1 MTYESAPLLSV
12 RNLTLSFP
20 ASGIRKENT
29 VLSRLSFDIRD
40 GEIFGIVG
48 ESGSG
53 KTITA
58 LAIAGLLP
66 ETAVVTS
73 GEVFFRG
80 QDLLKLPAKQR
91 RDLLGKEIGMIF
103 QEPLSSLNPLMT
115 IGKHLA
121 EVITAHREPGIP
133 QEPAATSKTRILEM
147 LAHVGFL
154 NPGRIYRSYPH
165 QLSGGQRQRALIA
178 GALLLKPSL
187 LIADEPTTA
196 LDSVTQAQILDQLR
210 RISQGFHMSVLFISH
225 DLKLMER
232 MCDRLA
238 VMHNRRIVECDTT
251 QDILHSPGHPH
262 TASLLRGARFEI
274 RDTRAEKSAPS
285 VDAVPLIRIE
295 SLSAGYSSG
304 FLRGGSEEKEV
315 LKDVSLNILPGEI
328 LGLIGSSGCGKTT
341 LARVL
346 TGLLPGTSGQIYE
359 NETLFTNFSK
369 SKRFRKPSI
378 GLVFQDPYNSLNP
391 YKTIGW
397 LLEEPLRVNHL
408 FKKSERRDRVL
419 QMLTQVGLL
428 KKYYDYYPSQLS
440 GGQRQRVALAMSLML
455 SPSLIVADEPVSS
468 LDVTVQAQ
476 ILRLLWE
483 INQRSG
489 IAFLFIS
496 HDLKVIRSICDRV
509 AVMDDGRIVET
520 GRIGDVFRSP
530 TNPIT
535 RMLIQ

>member
-1 MTYESAPLLSV
+1 MAYESTPILSV

-20 ASGIRKENT
+20 QSGGRTDNT

-73 GEVFFRG
+73 GEVLFRG
-80 QDLLKLPAKQR
+80 KDLLKLPPKQR

-103 QEPLSSLNPLMT
+103 QEPLSSLDPLMT
-115 IGKHLA
+115 IGKHLE
-121 EVITAHREPGIP
+121 EVIAAHRDPETVKETPV
-133 QEPAATSKTRILEM
+133 ARKTRIMEM
-147 LAHVGFL
+147 LAHVGFH
-154 NPGRIYRSYPH
+154 NPGRVYHSYPH

-178 GALLLKPSL
+178 GALLLKPTL

-196 LDSVTQAQILDQLR
+196 LDSVTQNQILDQLR
-210 RISQGFHMSVLFISH
+210 RISQSFHLTVLFISH
-225 DLKLMER
+225 DLKVLER

-238 VMHNRRIVECDTT
+238 IMHNRRIVECDATS
-251 QDILHSPGHPH
+251 DILHSPGHPH

-274 RDTRAEKSAPS
+274 RDSKAEKTAPP

-295 SLSAGYSSG
+295 SLVAGYSSG
-304 FLRGGSEEKEV
+304 FLRIGSEEKEV
-315 LKDVSLNILPGEI
+315 LKDVSLKILPGEI

-359 NETLFTNFSK
+359 NETLFSDFSK
-369 SKRFRKPSI
+369 SRRFRKPSV

-397 LLEEPLRVNHL
+397 LLEEPLRVHRL
-408 FKKSERRDRVL
+408 LEKKERRDRVL
-419 QMLTQVGLL
+419 QMMTQVGLP
-428 KKYYDYYPSQLS
+428 KKYFDYYPSQLS

-455 SPSLIVADEPVSS
+455 SPSLIIADEPVSS
-468 LDVTVQAQ
+468 LDVTVQTQ
-476 ILRLLWE
+476 ILRLLWD
-483 INQRSG
+483 INQRNG

-530 TNPIT
+530 TSPIT